1 MKKQDENAAKDAIST
16 PHANAA
22 ELQYHNLIRDI
33 LARGIVSGDRT
44 GTGTKSL
51 FAPPQMRFDL
61 RNGFPILT
69 SKKVHFK
76 SIAVELLSFLRG
88 DKDARFMRS
97 HGVTIWDEWAQ
108 GEDGWLGRIYGAQ
121 WRGWR
126 VVFGAK
132 IDQIANLITA
142 IKQTPES
149 RRHLVS
155 AWNVGELEDM
165 ALPPCH
171 FAFTCYV
178 RDGRLSLNFML
189 RSSDV
194 FLGLPFNI
202 ASYALL
208 THLLARATGTVA
220 HELVCTFAGD
230 THLYLDHIEQAETL
244 IARTPYKFPKLE
256 IQASN
261 VDIDG
266 YNLEDFVLIG
276 YQHHPAIAAP
286 ISK

>member
-1 MKKQDENAAKDAIST
+1 MNTTNNA
-16 PHANAA
+16 
-22 ELQYHNLIRDI
+22 EMQYHDLVRDI
-33 LARGIVSGDRT
+33 LKRGITSSDRT

-61 RNGFPILT
+61 RDGFPLLT

-88 DKDARFMRS
+88 DQDTQFMRS
-97 HGVTIWDEWAQ
+97 HGVTIWDEWAE

-126 VVFGAK
+126 VMFGGK
-132 IDQIANLITA
+132 IDQIAGLIND
-142 IKQTPES
+142 IKNVPES

-155 AWNVGELEDM
+155 AWNVGELSDM
-165 ALPPCH
+165 ALVPCH

-208 THLLARATGTVA
+208 AHLLARATGTTP

-230 THLYLDHIEQAETL
+230 THLYLDHLEQAETL
-244 IARTPYKFPKLE
+244 ISRTPYQFPKLE
-256 IQASN
+256 IQTSN
-261 VDIDG
+261 VGIDG
-266 YNLEDFVLIG
+266 YKLEDFVLIN
-276 YQHHPAIAAP
+276 YQHHPAIPAP
-286 ISK
+286 VSK